1 MIETMDKL
9 GQKQWEEAFAS
20 YGLDAATGRLF
31 RGLSHNINGVAQA
44 FSMQTELL
52 QMLFT
57 QAGDLLAQVEQAS
70 SLDEAREICRKLQT
84 VLARRASLVVHL
96 EKELTV
102 IREIMQR
109 CSGLVEA
116 ATSNVSGPPFSLR
129 QVVET
134 ELEFM
139 NGDGFFKHKVKKV
152 VEFAA
157 DIPLLNGFQ
166 VEIHQILLA
175 LIENAAQ
182 AMQTTF
188 VAGQTSPALR
198 ISATLCGDQILL
210 AISDNGEGILP
221 ELQARIFEP
230 FFTTRPERLG
240 MGLWLARSLA
250 ERLGGTIGCESAPGQ
265 TTFTLTIPYAGGGN
279 VGC

>member
-1 MIETMDKL
+1 MDKL
-9 GQKQWEEAFAS
+9 GQNQWEEAFAA
-20 YGLDAATGRLF
+20 YGIDAATGRLF
-31 RGLSHNINGVAQA
+31 RGLAHNINGVAQA

-52 QMLFT
+52 QMFFT
-57 QAGDLLAQVEQAS
+57 HAGDLLAQVEQAS
-70 SLDEAREICRKLQT
+70 SLDEARDICRKLQT

-96 EKELTV
+96 EKELIV

-109 CSGLVEA
+109 CSGLAVA
-116 ATSNVSGPPFSLR
+116 AAPNGSGLPFSLR
-129 QVVET
+129 QAVKT

-139 NGDGFFKHKVKKV
+139 NGDAFFKHKVKKV

-175 LIENAAQ
+175 LIENGAQ
-182 AMQTTF
+182 AMQATF
-188 VAGQTSPALR
+188 VAGQTSSALR
-198 ISATLCGDQILL
+198 ISATFSGDQILL
-210 AISDNGEGILP
+210 ALSDNGEGIAP
-221 ELQARIFEP
+221 ELQERIFEP

-250 ERLGGTIGCESAPGQ
+250 GRMGATINCHSAPGQ
-265 TTFTLTIPYAGGGN
+265 TTFTLVIPCAGGGD
-279 VGC
+279 VGR